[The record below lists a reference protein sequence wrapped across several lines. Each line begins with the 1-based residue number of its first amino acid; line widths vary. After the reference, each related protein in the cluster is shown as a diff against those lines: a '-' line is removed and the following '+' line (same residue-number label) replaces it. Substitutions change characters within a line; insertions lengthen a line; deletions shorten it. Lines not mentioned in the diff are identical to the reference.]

1 MRNSRLRKNG
11 ISNVQL
17 VVDTSF
23 WIDFVRQR
31 LPAAEAL
38 LIEDALREERA
49 VMPQLVWL
57 ELTVGL
63 RSPVEQKFLQEVR
76 SVCRWEPL
84 SGSDGAEAEKLA
96 AGLRKQ
102 GVVLAAS
109 DLLILTVAWRLGAPL
124 LHHDE
129 DFTRVLKLP
138 EFIGQRV
145 EA

>member
-1 MRNSRLRKNG
+1 MRRSRLQKSG

-23 WIDFVRQR
+23 WIDFVRRR
-31 LPAAEAL
+31 LSAAEAL
-38 LIEDALREERA
+38 LIEDALREEGA
-49 VMPQLVWL
+49 IMPQLVWL

-63 RSPVEQKFLQEVR
+63 RSPAEQRFLREVR

-84 SGSDGAEAEKLA
+84 SESNGAEAEKLA
-96 AGLRKQ
+96 EGLRKQ

-109 DLLILTVAWRLGAPL
+109 DLLILTVARRLGAGL

-129 DFTRVLKLP
+129 DFTRALKLP
-138 EFIGQRV
+138 EFARLRV
-145 EA
+145 G

>member
-1 MRNSRLRKNG
+1 MRNSRLQKSG

-31 LPAAEAL
+31 LSAAEAL
-38 LIEDALREERA
+38 LIEDALREEGA
-49 VMPQLVWL
+49 IMPQLVWL

-63 RSPVEQKFLQEVR
+63 RSPAEQRFLREVR

-84 SGSDGAEAEKLA
+84 SESDGAEAEKLA
-96 AGLRKQ
+96 EGLRKQ

-109 DLLILTVAWRLGAPL
+109 DLLILTVARRLGAGL

-129 DFTRVLKLP
+129 DFTRALKLP
-138 EFIGQRV
+138 EFARLRV
-145 EA
+145 SD

>member
-1 MRNSRLRKNG
+1 
-11 ISNVQL
+11 VQL

-63 RSPVEQKFLQEVR
+63 RSPVEQRFLQEVR
-76 SVCRWEPL
+76 SVCCWEPL
-84 SGSDGAEAEKLA
+84 SESDGAEAEKLA

-129 DFTRVLKLP
+129 DFTRALKLP